1 MEHPAPGRARFGG
14 FELDL
19 TSGELCSIGTA
30 DGNNNKVL
38 LREQSFQVLRMLVER
53 GGKIVT
59 RDEIKAKLWPN
70 DTVVDFDHS
79 INAAIK
85 TLRRALGDSADNP
98 QYIETLARRGYR
110 LMVATGWLE
119 STAGVRGDA
128 SRVETFPEPS
138 GLVGKKVSHYR
149 VLEVIGGGG
158 MGMVYKAE
166 DLKLGRQVAL
176 KFLPEELASDAVALK
191 RFEREAQ
198 TASALNHPN
207 ICTIYGIEEHEGEP
221 FIAMELLEG
230 NTLRNRMAASEP
242 KTLPLRELLEIS
254 AQICDGL
261 QAAHNKGII
270 HRDIKPANIFLCKS
284 GTVKILDFGLA
295 KLAGSELGLEKPAA
309 VSTTECATPSTE
321 SLKKALTRTGTT
333 AGTAG
338 YMSPEQVRHE
348 ELDTRSDLFSFG
360 LVVYELAC
368 GQRAFTGQTLVDVH
382 EAVLHQPPTPAR
394 ARNAVLPRSLDLV
407 LAKALE
413 KDRDRR
419 YQSATA
425 LKDDLTRITREV
437 HPARRWRRRALAAGA
452 LLTVGALSLWRYE
465 FYRHR
470 ITLAPTDTIVL
481 ADVDNRTND
490 PVFDDALNDA
500 LRYEM
505 EQTPYLNL
513 LGLDKAYATMG
524 QLKLAPTT
532 KITPQIA
539 RQICSKTNSKMVISD
554 SIADAGNRYHL
565 EIRALDCGSGA
576 TLAEERTDISARNQV
591 VHELGATAVRL
602 RRKLGEPAESLARFN
617 QPLEKAT
624 SASLEALQTGAEGT
638 KLFLAGNPQ
647 AALPLYQRGI
657 ELDPDLALTYEG
669 IGAANGELG
678 RYDLMAASFTRAY
691 QLRERMTEKDRV
703 NIDFLYYTYVTGE
716 LDKAYSVLL
725 RSLELFP
732 RDVFFH
738 TNLAATLRKLGQL
751 KRAADLDDETARLEP
766 SPLYFSWAA
775 LYNINAS
782 RFSEARSWL
791 AQAEALKFDSLVLRI
806 QRLRLAFIEGD
817 RGALDRIFDG
827 EAHGPNRVA
836 FLLERSEFEAQQGRL
851 DSADRL
857 QLQASKL
864 SSVPEDISAALVFS
878 ALQNAEAGRAI
889 QARKTEDQALQ
900 SKLDRNQRMVLALS
914 LTRSGRTEEAER
926 LADEVSQEAPLDT
939 TVQRYL
945 VPTVRA
951 AVKLQQHDPNA
962 AIDLLRGT
970 VQYDLAVT
978 DSFDH
983 LYPAYIRGLAYLESG
998 DGRSAAREFQKL
1010 IDNPGMCWEFI
1021 TGPLARLQLGRAQ
1034 RLMGDNASARKSYEE
1049 FLNIW
1054 KDADPD
1060 IPVYRQAK
1068 AEYAKLGKTELIVAR
1083 LQHVL
1088 LWQPAT
1094 ATYRTQV
1101 SEQTHG

>member
-19 TSGELCSIGTA
+19 KSGELCSIGTA

-38 LREQSFQVLRMLVER
+38 LRQQSFQVLRMLVER
-53 GGKIVT
+53 GGKIIT

-79 INAAIK
+79 INATIK

-98 QYIETLARRGYR
+98 QYIETLARRGYL
-110 LMVATGWLE
+110 LMVATEWLE
-119 STAGVRGDA
+119 STAGVPRGDA
-128 SRVETFPEPS
+128 SRVETFREPS

-176 KFLPEELASDAVALK
+176 KFLPEELASDPVALK

-207 ICTIYGIEEHEGEP
+207 ICTIYEIEEHGGEP
-221 FIAMELLEG
+221 FIVMELLEG
-230 NTLRNRMAASEP
+230 DTLRNRMTASEP
-242 KTLPLRELLEIS
+242 KTIPVLELLDIATQVS
-254 AQICDGL
+254 NGL
-261 QAAHNKGII
+261 QAAHDKDII

-295 KLAGSELGLEKPAA
+295 QLAGSDVALERAEAA
-309 VSTTECATPSTE
+309 STTVPKTVPKTSSTE
-321 SLKKALTRTGTT
+321 SLKRALTRTGTT

-360 LVVYELAC
+360 LVVYEMAC

-382 EAVLHQPPTPAR
+382 EAILHRPAAPAR
-394 ARNAVLPRSLDLV
+394 ARNPVLPRSLDLV

-425 LKDDLTRITREV
+425 LKDDLARITREV
-437 HPARRWRRRALAAGA
+437 HPARRWTRRALAAGA
-452 LLTVGALSLWRYE
+452 LLAVGALSLWRYE
-465 FYRHR
+465 VYRHR

-490 PVFDDALNDA
+490 SVFDDALNTA

-505 EQTPYLNL
+505 QQTPYLNL

-532 KITPQIA
+532 KITPEIA

-565 EIRALDCGSGA
+565 EIRALDCESGA

-647 AALPLYQRGI
+647 AALPLYQRAI

-678 RYDLMAASFTRAY
+678 HYDLMAASITRAY
-691 QLRERMTEKDRV
+691 QLRDRMTEKDRV
-703 NIDFLYYTYVTGE
+703 NTDYHYYSWVTGE
-716 LDKAYSVLL
+716 LDKAYSVLV
-725 RSLELFP
+725 RSLELFA

-738 TNLAATLRKLGQL
+738 TNLAFTLRKLGQL
-751 KRAADLDDETARLEP
+751 KRAADLQGETARLEP
-766 SPLYFSWAA
+766 SPLYFLWAA
-775 LYNINAS
+775 EFNMDAS
-782 RFSEARSWL
+782 RFNEARLWL
-791 AQAEALKFDSLVLRI
+791 AQAEALKLDSLELRKD
-806 QRLRLAFIEGD
+806 RLVLAFIEGD
-817 RGALDRIFDG
+817 RGALDRIFDR
-827 EAHGPNRVA
+827 EAQGPNRVV
-836 FLLERSEFEAQQGRL
+836 FLRERSRFEAQQGHF

-857 QLQASKL
+857 RLQASRL
-864 SSVPEDISAALVFS
+864 SSDPEDISQTLVLS

-889 QARKTEDQALQ
+889 QARKTQDQALQ
-900 SKLDRNQRMVLALS
+900 NKLERNERMILALA
-914 LTRSGRTEEAER
+914 LARSGRTAEAKR

-939 TVQRYL
+939 TVHRYL

-951 AVKLQQHDPNA
+951 AVKLQQHDPTA

-978 DSFDH
+978 NSFDY
-983 LYPAYIRGLAYLESG
+983 LYPAYIRGLAFLESG
-998 DGRSAAREFQKL
+998 DGRSAAGEFQKL
-1010 IDNPGMCWEFI
+1010 IDNPGLC
-1021 TGPLARLQLGRAQ
+1021 G
-1034 RLMGDNASARKSYEE
+1034 
-1049 FLNIW
+1049 
-1054 KDADPD
+1054 
-1060 IPVYRQAK
+1060 
-1068 AEYAKLGKTELIVAR
+1068 
-1083 LQHVL
+1083 
-1088 LWQPAT
+1088 
-1094 ATYRTQV
+1094 
-1101 SEQTHG
+1101 

>member
-1 MEHPAPGRARFGG
+1 LCPTGAVGG
-14 FELDL
+14 E
-19 TSGELCSIGTA
+19 G
-30 DGNNNKVL
+30 KVL
-38 LREQSFQVLRMLVER
+38 LREQSLQVLRMLVER

-59 RDEIKAKLWPN
+59 REEIKSTLWPN

-79 INAAIK
+79 INATIK

-110 LMVATGWLE
+110 LMVATEWLE
-119 STAGVRGDA
+119 STAGTPRADA
-128 SRVETFPEPS
+128 PSVQSSPEPAD
-138 GLVGKKVSHYR
+138 LIGKKVSHYR

-166 DLKLGRQVAL
+166 DLKLGRAVAL
-176 KFLPEELASDAVALK
+176 KFLPEELASDPVALK

-207 ICTIYGIEEHEGEP
+207 ICTIYEIEEHEGDP
-221 FIAMELLEG
+221 FIVMELLEG
-230 NTLRNRMAASEP
+230 ETLRNRMAAPESNAIPVPEF
-242 KTLPLRELLEIS
+242 LEI
-254 AQICDGL
+254 ATQIANGL
-261 QAAHNKGII
+261 QAAHDQDII
-270 HRDIKPANIFLCKS
+270 HRDIKPANIFLTKR
-284 GTVKILDFGLA
+284 GAVKILDFGLA
-295 KLAGSELGLEKPAA
+295 KLADGEE
-309 VSTTECATPSTE
+309 TPERAQAEASGVRRPPSRVGQPSKEQTPT
-321 SLKKALTRTGTT
+321 SGIYTSLTRPGTT

-338 YMSPEQVRHE
+338 YMSPEQVRKDK
-348 ELDTRSDLFSFG
+348 LDARTDLFSFG
-360 LVVYELAC
+360 MVLYEMAT
-368 GQRAFTGQTLVDVH
+368 GRRAFEGDTVAVIH
-382 EAVLHQPPTPAR
+382 EAILHQRVVPAHELNS
-394 ARNAVLPRSLDLV
+394 AVPRNLDNIII
-407 LAKALE
+407 KALE
-413 KDRDRR
+413 KDRSQR
-419 YQSATA
+419 YQSAA
-425 LKDDLTRITREV
+425 EMRNDLAEV
-437 HPARRWRRRALAAGA
+437 QRQVQPQRVRLRKWLAAGA
-452 LLTVGALSLWRYE
+452 LLAVGALSVWRYE
-465 FYRHR
+465 IYRYR

-481 ADVDNRTND
+481 ADVDNRTGD
-490 PVFDDALNDA
+490 PVFDDALNTA

-532 KITPQIA
+532 KITPEIA
-539 RQICSKTNSKMVISD
+539 RQICRKTNSKMAISD

-576 TLAEERTDISARNQV
+576 TLAEEGDDISDRNQV

-602 RRKLGEPAESLARFN
+602 RRKLGEPAESVARFN

-624 SASLEALQTGAEGT
+624 SASLEALQIGTEGT

-669 IGAANGELG
+669 IGAANGALG
-678 RYDLMAASFTRAY
+678 HYDLRAVSYTRAY
-691 QLRERMTEKDRV
+691 QLHDRMTEKDRL
-703 NIDFLYYTYVTGE
+703 NTDYLYCTHVTGE
-716 LDKAYSVLL
+716 LDKAYSILL

-738 TNLAATLRKLGQL
+738 TNLADTLLKLGQL
-751 KRAADLDDETARLEP
+751 KRAADVRDETARLEP

-775 LYNINAS
+775 EDNISAS
-782 RFSEARSWL
+782 RFNEARSWL
-791 AQAEALKFDSLVLRI
+791 AQAEALKFDSLELRI

-827 EAHGPNRVA
+827 EAHGPNRAV
-836 FLLERSEFEAQQGRL
+836 FLRWQSQFEAQQGRFY
-851 DSADRL
+851 SADRL

-864 SSVPEDISAALVFS
+864 SSDPVDISAALVFS
-878 ALQNAEAGRAI
+878 ALQNAEAGRVI
-889 QARKTEDQALQ
+889 QARKTQDQALQ
-900 SKLDRNQRMVLALS
+900 SKLERNERVILALA
-914 LTRSGRTEEAER
+914 LARSGRTEEAKR

-939 TVQRYL
+939 GVQRYL

-951 AVKLQQHDPNA
+951 AIKLQQHDPAA

-970 VQYDLAVT
+970 VQYDLADT
-978 DSFDH
+978 LSFGY

-998 DGRSAAREFQKL
+998 DGRSAAGEFQKL
-1010 IDNPGMCWEFI
+1010 IDNPGLCWEYI
-1021 TGPLARLQLGRAQ
+1021 TGPPARLQLGRAQ

-1049 FLNIW
+1049 FISIW

-1060 IPVYRQAK
+1060 LPVHRQAK
-1068 AEYAKLGKTELIVAR
+1068 AEYAQLKEF
-1083 LQHVL
+1083 
-1088 LWQPAT
+1088 
-1094 ATYRTQV
+1094 
-1101 SEQTHG
+1101 

>member
-1 MEHPAPGRARFGG
+1 MYTLSSGRVRFGA

-19 TSGELCSIGTA
+19 STGELRSIEA
-30 DGNNNKVL
+30 PDPNNKVL
-38 LREQSFQVLRMLVER
+38 LREQVFQVLRMLLER
-53 GGKIVT
+53 EGKIVT
-59 RDEIKAKLWPN
+59 REEIKERLWPN

-85 TLRRALGDSADNP
+85 TLRRALGDSADDP

-110 LMVATGWLE
+110 LMVTTEYME
-119 STAGVRGDA
+119 SAPGIGPGEVTAEAPVQ
-128 SRVETFPEPS
+128 SS
-138 GLVGKKVSHYR
+138 SLIGKKVSHYR
-149 VLEVIGGGG
+149 ILDVIACGG
-158 MGMVYKAE
+158 MGMVFKAE
-166 DLKLGRQVAL
+166 DLKLGRPVAL
-176 KFLPEELASDAVALK
+176 KFLPEEFAGDAVALK

-207 ICTIYGIEEHEGEP
+207 ICTIYEIEEHEGQP
-221 FIAMELLEG
+221 FIAMELLQG
-230 NTLRNRMAASEP
+230 DNLRDRLSASKQKP
-242 KTLPLRELLEIS
+242 LSLPELLEIS

-261 QAAHNKGII
+261 QAAHDKGII

-295 KLAGSELGLEKPAA
+295 KLAGSELVLEKAEAA
-309 VSTTECATPSTE
+309 STTVPKTSSTE
-321 SLKKALTRTGTT
+321 SLKNALTRTGTT

-348 ELDTRSDLFSFG
+348 ELDTRSDLFSLG
-360 LVVYELAC
+360 LVVYEMAC
-368 GQRAFTGQTLVDVH
+368 GQRAFTGQTLDVH
-382 EAVLHQPPTPAR
+382 EAILHQPPAPAR
-394 ARNAVLPRSLDLV
+394 ASNPVLPRSLDLV

-413 KDRDRR
+413 KDRNRR

-425 LKDDLTRITREV
+425 MKDDLARIAREV
-437 HPARRWRRRALAAGA
+437 RPARRWTRRALAAGV
-452 LLTVGALSLWRYE
+452 LLAVAALSVWRYE
-465 FYRHR
+465 VYRHR

-500 LRYEM
+500 LRIEM

-524 QLKLAPTT
+524 QLKLPPTT
-532 KITPQIA
+532 KITPEIA

-554 SIADAGNRYHL
+554 SIADAGNRYRL

-576 TLAEERTDISARNQV
+576 TLAVEGTDISARNQV

-602 RRKLGEPAESLARFN
+602 RKKLGEPSESLARFN
-617 QPLEKAT
+617 QPLEKAD
-624 SASLEALQTGAEGT
+624 SASLEAIQAGAEGT

-669 IGAANGELG
+669 IGAANGAL
-678 RYDLMAASFTRAY
+678 RHYDLLPAPITRAY
-691 QLRERMTEKDRV
+691 QLRERMTVRDRL
-703 NIDFLYYTYVTGE
+703 NAEYLYYNSVTGE
-716 LDKAYSVLL
+716 LDKAYTVLL

-732 RDVFFH
+732 RDVFSH
-738 TNLAATLRKLGQL
+738 TNLAFTLRKLGQPR
-751 KRAADLDDETARLEP
+751 RAADAEDETARLEP

-782 RFSEARSWL
+782 RFNEARSWL
-791 AQAEALKFDSLVLRI
+791 AQAEALKFGSFELRI
-806 QRLRLAFIEGD
+806 QRLALAFMEGD
-817 RGALDRIFDG
+817 RGTVGRIFDS
-827 EAHGPNRVA
+827 EAQGPNRVV
-836 FLLERSEFEAQQGRL
+836 FLNLRSEFEAQQGHF

-857 QLQASKL
+857 QLQASKM
-864 SSVPEDISAALVFS
+864 SSDPVDIFRALVLS

-889 QARKTEDQALQ
+889 QARKIEDQLLQ
-900 SKLDRNQRMVLALS
+900 SKLDRNQRMFLALS
-914 LTRSGRTEEAER
+914 LARSGRTGEAER

-939 TVQRYL
+939 IVQRYL

-951 AVKLQQHDPNA
+951 AVKLQKHDPNA
-962 AIDLLRGT
+962 AIDLLRET
-970 VQYDLAVT
+970 VQYDLAYT
-978 DSFDH
+978 QSFNV

-998 DGRSAAREFQKL
+998 DGRSAAGEFQKL
-1010 IDNPGMCWEFI
+1010 IDNPGLCWEFI
-1021 TGPLARLQLGRAQ
+1021 TGPLARLQLARAQ

-1049 FLNIW
+1049 FLSIW

-1060 IPVYRQAK
+1060 LPIYRQAK
-1068 AEYAKLGKTELIVAR
+1068 AEYAQ
-1083 LQHVL
+1083 LQKHK
-1088 LWQPAT
+1088 
-1094 ATYRTQV
+1094 
-1101 SEQTHG
+1101 